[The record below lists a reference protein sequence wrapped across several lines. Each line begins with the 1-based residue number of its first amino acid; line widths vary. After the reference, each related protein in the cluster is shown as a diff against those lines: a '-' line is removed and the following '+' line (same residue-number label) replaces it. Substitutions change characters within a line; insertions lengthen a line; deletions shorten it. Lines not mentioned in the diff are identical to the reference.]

1 MAHQFEEDRVLD
13 GDLAD
18 ALGAG
23 LARLLGDLGVEQG
36 VEGVSGFIGFCGG
49 GLRWGL
55 SRSRG
60 RLFRR

>member
-18 ALGAG
+18 ALAAG

-49 GLRWGL
+49 DYVGD
-55 SRSRG
+55 
-60 RLFRR
+60 